1 MSRKK
6 VIRDCIIMCVLFSTV
21 AMTNLKW
28 NYFVIPAQDQM
39 IDTQSNLFTICSVFA
54 GFSFSILGL
63 VMGIFSEKMIEKLKG
78 TTLIQRKCTHIVQ
91 SIIYFC
97 ISGFISLLFMLGFNI
112 FISELTGKE
121 KLIDNVLYING
132 IGFLL
137 LGMMYFIWAVKN
149 LFGIIEKLYAFNE
162 NAYLEKEKKYQLSRK
177 KLEEKR
183 ITQESNANSNE

>member
-1 MSRKK
+1 
-6 VIRDCIIMCVLFSTV
+6 MCVLFSAV

-162 NAYLEKEKKYQLSRK
+162 NAYLEKEKKYQL
-177 KLEEKR
+177 
-183 ITQESNANSNE
+183 